1 MSTDNPSAAAA
12 KARELLDM
20 PIANAPSAPIQEVA
34 TQNPAPGYQ
43 LLLDSQNQSLTL
55 SMALLLFGVL
65 VIAAALW
72 RIQRAQLTETGALR
86 LVGATVVVV
95 MAVFLCTAGFTLEQI
110 TPAIGLLGTM
120 GGYVLGRSER
130 ENSPSAS
137 GGSVGTGPISPTPG
151 ANT

>member
-1 MSTDNPSAAAA
+1 MSAVAQSEAVVQ
-12 KARELLDM
+12 ARELLEA
-20 PIANAPSAPIQEVA
+20 PIASAPSAQIQQVVA
-34 TQNPAPGYQ
+34 QNSPPGYQ

-55 SMALLLFGVL
+55 SIALLLFGVL

-72 RIQRAQLTETGALR
+72 RVERAQLTETGALR

-130 ENSPSAS
+130 EDPQADRSA
-137 GGSVGTGPISPTPG
+137 VPGTPVAKARPTD
-151 ANT
+151 